1 MAFSV
6 QWVDSN
12 EDERK
17 EIRCVKN
24 RLNVAEYKMENKDGK
39 GLKPIK
45 VEKTGFADEFLTRN
59 KNYKQCQRMWSYSIN
74 EDKTK

>member
-1 MAFSV
+1 M
-6 QWVDSN
+6 QWVDGN
-12 EDERK
+12 EDEKK
-17 EIRCVKN
+17 EVRCVKN

-39 GLKPIK
+39 GLKPVK
-45 VEKTGFADEFLTRN
+45 VEKTGLVDEFLTRN